1 MDAAGQQ
8 RHSGGRGGRG
18 GGWGWGWANPWAFMG
33 GSGCGGGY
41 GGPWGSGGGQWGG
54 CHPPRSGMH
63 HHHGKHNV
71 DDASAPTKPTLVD
84 TDMEE
89 EEVTEGCPCDAK
101 EFKQGCCKDIMDE
114 VCRIEGE
121 TRARQGD
128 PLSSGEC
135 SIKVCPVSL

>member
-1 MDAAGQQ
+1 
-8 RHSGGRGGRG
+8 
-18 GGWGWGWANPWAFMG
+18 MG

-63 HHHGKHNV
+63 HHHHGKHNV
-71 DDASAPTKPTLVD
+71 DDASAPTKPPLVD

-101 EFKQGCCKDIMDE
+101 EFKQGCCKDIMVE

-121 TRARQGD
+121 TRARQGE

-135 SIKVCPVSL
+135 SVKVCPVSL